1 MVQVDK
7 WGTTCTL
14 IGDNSDVEKEK
25 KKEVDQKTGTTDV
38 KMSEAD
44 RDSGNL
50 CTHVGDNSDVKQEEE
65 KALDCETRI
74 TDTNTDHS
82 EITFQI
88 SISKRA
94 DNIDQCN
101 KTCTENSNVSVQKEQ
116 SKELSENPVSKLVCD
131 NLVTIQLQRKNQ
143 IHSLKI
149 QFLRQFVTIQSPMNV
164 KRRVLKTVMIHV

>member
-1 MVQVDK
+1 MSEADCDSENV
-7 WGTTCTL
+7 CTL
-14 IGDNSDVEKEK
+14 IGDNSDVEKVK

-44 RDSGNL
+44 CDSGNL

-88 SISKRA
+88 S
-94 DNIDQCN
+94 
-101 KTCTENSNVSVQKEQ
+101 
-116 SKELSENPVSKLVCD
+116 VSK
-131 NLVTIQLQRKNQ
+131 
-143 IHSLKI
+143 
-149 QFLRQFVTIQSPMNV
+149 
-164 KRRVLKTVMIHV
+164 